1 MCVKSVPK
9 LPARFVTV
17 YFPYCLAM
25 FRAGLA
31 DEAILCLWSCP
42 QTLLTRV
49 ELDARMENL
58 EEKLLANVAFKGK
71 EGEMIRAGDRPVSWK
86 VLCVVNNGSY

>member
-1 MCVKSVPK
+1 MCVKFVPK
-9 LPARFVTV
+9 LPARLVTV

-31 DEAILCLWSCP
+31 DEAFLCLWLYP
-42 QTLLTRV
+42 QTSLTRV

-58 EEKLLANVAFKGK
+58 KGKLLANVAFKGK
-71 EGEMIRAGDRPVSWK
+71 EGQIMRAGDRPVS
-86 VLCVVNNGSY
+86 

>member
-1 MCVKSVPK
+1 MCVKFVPK

-25 FRAGLA
+25 LRAGLA
-31 DEAILCLWSCP
+31 DEVILCLWFYP
-42 QTLLTRV
+42 QNSLTRV

-58 EEKLLANVAFKGK
+58 EGKLLSNVAFKG
-71 EGEMIRAGDRPVSWK
+71 EGRRNDQDWS
-86 VLCVVNNGSY
+86 